1 MQTPSI
7 AQLHSAA
14 EQALNRGDMRALHHY
29 CRQILQA
36 DPAHSDAWFLASI
49 TAAAAGQLYKAVEM
63 VERALAGSPDNPE
76 YLAQKARYYAQLNE
90 YDRAI
95 EAADSA
101 LAKNPERPLILDT
114 LGVIYARFDEH
125 HKAIT
130 PLRRAVS
137 LAPEDP
143 QFQFNLASTEQFLG
157 NMDAAR
163 AAYEKAITLQ
173 PDFARAHWALSELG
187 KNSAGTGDTD
197 KLNSLLQQPQLSAED
212 QLYFSHALARNLE
225 QRGDYSQ
232 AFQCLNNAKQRY
244 RKKIGYTF
252 SQDATLF
259 GAVKSAFAS
268 PAPNSATGLGNQSL
282 FIVGMPRSGT
292 TLVERIL
299 ASHSQIESLGE
310 LHEFPLAIKR
320 HSNTGSSHTLDVD
333 VITEALNVAPAA
345 IGQDYETRCRAR
357 GKSAAYLIDK
367 LPMNFLYLGFILRS
381 LPEAK
386 IVVLD
391 RHPLDVCL
399 SNFRQLF
406 SFNFRYYHYHYS
418 LEDTAHYICA
428 YQDLMSHWKTVYGDR
443 IHTVNYE
450 KVTEN
455 PRQESR
461 ALLDYLGLPWEET
474 CLEFHKSGAPASTAS
489 SVQIR
494 QPIYRDSVKRW
505 KKFEKE
511 LTPAIEIF
519 NQAGIL

>member
-1 MQTPSI
+1 
-7 AQLHSAA
+7 
-14 EQALNRGDMRALHHY
+14 MRALHHY
-29 CRQILQA
+29 SRQILQL
-36 DPAHSDAWFLASI
+36 DPEHRDAWFLISI
-49 TAAAAGQLYKAVEM
+49 AAGAAGQMRKAVEM
-63 VERALAGSPDNPE
+63 VERALHSDPQNAE
-76 YLAQKARYYAQLNE
+76 YLTQKARYCAQLND
-90 YDRAI
+90 YKSAI
-95 EAADSA
+95 QAADAA
-101 LAKNPERPLILDT
+101 LAASPNRPLLLDT
-114 LGVIYARFDEH
+114 LGVVYARFDEH
-125 HKAIT
+125 HKAIA
-130 PLRRAVS
+130 PLRGAVAQ
-137 LAPEDP
+137 APHNP

-157 NMDAAR
+157 NIEAAR
-163 AAYEKAITLQ
+163 TAYQKAIELQ
-173 PDFARAHWALSELG
+173 PGFARAHWALSELG
-187 KNSAGTGDTD
+187 KNSTGTGDTD
-197 KLNSLLQQPQLSAED
+197 KLNTLLQQPQLSAED

-268 PAPNSATGLGNQSL
+268 PATNRATGLGRQFL

-299 ASHSQIESLGE
+299 ASHSRVESLGE
-310 LHEFPLAIKR
+310 LHEFPLVVKQ
-320 HSNTGSSHTLDVD
+320 HSNTDHPRTLDEQ
-333 VITEALNVAPAA
+333 VISGALEQPPNS
-345 IGQDYETRCRAR
+345 IGQAYEARCLAR
-357 GKSAAYLIDK
+357 GKSADYLIDK

-418 LEDTAHYICA
+418 LEDTARYICA
-428 YQDLMSHWKTVYGDR
+428 YKDLMSHWKTVYGNR

-450 KVTEN
+450 QLTET
-455 PRQESR
+455 PRQE
-461 ALLDYLGLPWEET
+461 AGELLQHIGLPWEES
-474 CLEFHKSGAPASTAS
+474 CLAFHQSNAPVSTAS

-505 KKFEKE
+505 KRFEKE
-511 LTPAIEIF
+511 LTPAIDIF
-519 NQAGIL
+519 NQTGVL